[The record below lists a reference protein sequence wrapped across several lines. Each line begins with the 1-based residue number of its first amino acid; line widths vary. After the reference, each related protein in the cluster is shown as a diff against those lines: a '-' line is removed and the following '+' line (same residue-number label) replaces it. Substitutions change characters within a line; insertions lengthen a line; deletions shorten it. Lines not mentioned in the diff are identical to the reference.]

1 MLQNVQVDGSVRLY
15 NTLIIPSLFFS
26 TFNTVDFET
35 PFHMGK
41 FLRQLTGKRCEFSPK
56 YQGNSF
62 FYLSDL
68 QDVSTVTEG
77 LFHFRCSDFVT
88 NTYGESLSITKESKL
103 KMES

>member
-1 MLQNVQVDGSVRLY
+1 
-15 NTLIIPSLFFS
+15 
-26 TFNTVDFET
+26 
-35 PFHMGK
+35 MGK

-103 KMES
+103 KMESQIEMRGPLVL